1 MYIAAD
7 GLVKAAL
14 FVCVGAV
21 QHRFGGV
28 DELRLFGRGRAL
40 YVTGPL
46 VVVCAL
52 ALAGLPPFGPFWGKA
67 MIDSAAHHA
76 GITWLPV
83 VFVAVSAVTGAA
95 VLRAAGR
102 VFWGLGSPSDPVASD
117 LPGPEEKDPELDYSH
132 ERVPL
137 TMTIPALALAAGGL
151 AFGLIPGLANSASA
165 AAAGFVD
172 RAGYA
177 AAVLGGSSHHVSAPS
192 VAPGS
197 ADVAYGVLS
206 VALAAGLAALAL
218 YRERTGGRLLVI
230 AEGATAAVLLRLRR
244 LHTGDVAD
252 YVTWLVVG
260 TAVLGGL
267 FAATLSG

>member
-1 MYIAAD
+1 
-7 GLVKAAL
+7 
-14 FVCVGAV
+14 
-21 QHRFGGV
+21 
-28 DELRLFGRGRAL
+28 
-40 YVTGPL
+40 
-46 VVVCAL
+46 
-52 ALAGLPPFGPFWGKA
+52 
-67 MIDSAAHHA
+67 
-76 GITWLPV
+76 
-83 VFVAVSAVTGAA
+83 

-117 LPGPEEKDPELDYSH
+117 VPGPEEHDPELDYSH

-137 TMTIPALALAAGGL
+137 TMTIPALALAVGGL
-151 AFGLIPGLANSASA
+151 VFGLIPGLADSASA

-172 RAGYA
+172 RARYA
-177 AAVLGGSSHHVSAPS
+177 AAVLGGASHHFTAPS
-192 VAPGS
+192 VSPSG
-197 ADVAYGVLS
+197 ADWAYGALS
-206 VALAAGLAALAL
+206 ALLAVGLAGLAL

-230 AEGATAAVLLRLRR
+230 AEGATAAVLFRLRR